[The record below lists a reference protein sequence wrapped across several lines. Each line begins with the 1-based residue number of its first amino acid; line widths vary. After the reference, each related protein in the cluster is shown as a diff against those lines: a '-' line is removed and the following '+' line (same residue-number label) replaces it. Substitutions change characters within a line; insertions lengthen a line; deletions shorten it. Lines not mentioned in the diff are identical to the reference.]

1 MRQILAL
8 MIIDW
13 AWRQQTHSELL
24 VLTHRLKW
32 RGCSLSLQAAACLAR
47 PSGRGRRWLNKQL
60 DFAQSQSDFYQV
72 KHFQS
77 NKPDFMWTEGFIC
90 KMTPKPQWQ
99 TSSNDLCVDAA
110 NIHILTVTLSVFIS
124 SSVNFLNSRSTYII
138 NNLELLIVSVFR
150 LKFVASEK
158 NPDSH

>member
-13 AWRQQTHSELL
+13 AWRQQTLRTTGANTQIK
-24 VLTHRLKW
+24 VKRLFSLSA
-32 RGCSLSLQAAACLAR
+32 GCSMPRSPLRQRKTMTQQTAR
-47 PSGRGRRWLNKQL
+47 LRSP
-60 DFAQSQSDFYQV
+60 QSDFYQV

-110 NIHILTVTLSVFIS
+110 NIHILTLSVFIS

-138 NNLELLIVSVFR
+138 NELLIVSVFK